1 MDLHRA
7 VVLEVLVLQLLLQDH
22 IVQVL
27 VKAVMDLMQAEVMQA
42 LVEEA
47 SSVVEEQIQ
56 MEVETMTVEAEEAL
70 VLLGVILLKQVF
82 HQVITCQKNTLL
94 MQQHIHQVLILV
106 MVKQK

>member
-1 MDLHRA
+1 M
-7 VVLEVLVLQLLLQDH
+7 LQLLPLDH
-22 IVQVL
+22 FVQVL

-42 LVEEA
+42 LEVEA

-70 VLLGVILLKQVF
+70 ALLGVILLKQVF

-94 MQQHIHQVLILV
+94 MQQHIHQDLIRA

>member
-1 MDLHRA
+1 M
-7 VVLEVLVLQLLLQDH
+7 LVLQLLLQDH

-27 VKAVMDLMQAEVMQA
+27 VKAVMDLMQVEVMPV
-42 LVEEA
+42 LEVEA

-70 VLLGVILLKQVF
+70 ALLGVILLKQVF
-82 HQVITCQKNTLL
+82 HQIITCQKNTLL

>member
-1 MDLHRA
+1 
-7 VVLEVLVLQLLLQDH
+7 
-22 IVQVL
+22 
-27 VKAVMDLMQAEVMQA
+27 MQA
-42 LVEEA
+42 LEVEA

-56 MEVETMTVEAEEAL
+56 MEVETMTVEAVEAL
-70 VLLGVILLKQVF
+70 ALHGVILLKQVC